1 MLEIKEPL
9 KSTVLS
15 RVEKRMAEKFEKDTN
30 RENDGDAKRGFSTD
44 QCIQIEAI
52 NLQKKILLNRQ
63 CESMLV
69 AFSFQG
75 GYFQTDQ
82 GSRKQSYTNDKG

>member
-1 MLEIKEPL
+1 MFISVIYGVLLMESFYPIKKRLSMLEIKEPL

-52 NLQKKILLNRQ
+52 NLQKKILLNR
-63 CESMLV
+63 
-69 AFSFQG
+69 
-75 GYFQTDQ
+75 
-82 GSRKQSYTNDKG
+82 